1 MIDYQYEANFKL
13 EDQKKYTDWI
23 KKVIASEDSDLGDV
37 SYVFCTDE
45 YLFILNEKF
54 LGHKTYTDIIT
65 FDYSEENTLSGE
77 IYISTERVKEN
88 AQRYNVEF
96 DLELR
101 RVMAHGLLH
110 LIGYKDK
117 SDEEIKVMRAKEDEK
132 INMFHV
138 KQ

>member
-1 MIDYQYEANFKL
+1 MIDYQYEADFKL

-23 KKVIASEDSDLGDV
+23 KRIIDSENGHLRDV
-37 SYVFCTDE
+37 SYVYCTDE
-45 YLFILNEKF
+45 YLFKLNEKF

-65 FDYSEENTLSGE
+65 FDYSEENNLSGE

-96 DLELR
+96 ERELQ

-110 LIGYKDK
+110 LLGYKDK
-117 SDEEIKVMRAKEDEK
+117 SDEEKKVMRAKEDEK
-132 INMFHV
+132 IKMFHV

>member
-1 MIDYQYEANFKL
+1 MIDYQYEADFKL

-23 KKVIASEDSDLGDV
+23 KRVITSENSDLGDV

>member
-1 MIDYQYEANFKL
+1 MIDYQYEADFKL

-23 KKVIASEDSDLGDV
+23 KRIIDSENGHLRDV
-37 SYVFCTDE
+37 SYVYCTDE
-45 YLFILNEKF
+45 YLFKLNEKF

-96 DLELR
+96 ERELQ

-110 LIGYKDK
+110 LLGYKDK
-117 SDEEIKVMRAKEDEK
+117 SDEEKKVMRAKEDEK
-132 INMFHV
+132 IKMFHV

>member
-110 LIGYKDK
+110 LMGYKDK

-132 INMFHV
+132 INLFHV